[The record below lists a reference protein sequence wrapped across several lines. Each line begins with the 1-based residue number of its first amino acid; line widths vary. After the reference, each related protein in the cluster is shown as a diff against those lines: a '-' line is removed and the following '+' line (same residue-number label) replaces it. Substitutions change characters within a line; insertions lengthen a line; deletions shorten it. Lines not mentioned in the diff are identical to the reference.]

1 MLQRF
6 STDDGNNKHHEVRD
20 HCPYTGKY
28 RGAAHD
34 IFNLRYKAP
43 KEIPILFDN
52 SSLLSFHNHMITD
65 LLY

>member
-6 STDDGNNKHHEVRD
+6 STDDGNNKHHKVRD

-52 SSLLSFHNHMITD
+52 GSTYDHHFIII
-65 LLY
+65 